1 MPRTAS
7 VFAAIVSP
15 TIQVASAAT
24 FIPTLGAVGDL
35 LSVIITLCDSVPQ
48 NRHVTTL
55 NCIFFKLTLPS
66 TGMQHAYWLKDVST
80 CGCL

>member
-1 MPRTAS
+1 MPRAAS

-24 FIPTLGAVGDL
+24 LIPSLGAVGDL

-48 NRHVTTL
+48 NKHVAIL
-55 NCIFFKLTLPS
+55 
-66 TGMQHAYWLKDVST
+66 
-80 CGCL
+80 

>member
-1 MPRTAS
+1 MPRAAS

-24 FIPTLGAVGDL
+24 LIPSLGAVGDL

-48 NRHVTTL
+48 NKHAA
-55 NCIFFKLTLPS
+55 IFQMYFL
-66 TGMQHAYWLKDVST
+66 QN
-80 CGCL
+80 